1 MADKEFTL
9 RIITPERVFYEG
21 IVDMVEFNTTEGQI
35 GVLPGHIP
43 LTVIVKPGILH
54 ITEKDGEKEAALHS
68 GFAEILPEGVTIL
81 AEIIEWP
88 NEIDENRAEAALHRD
103 CAARRRRRILPG
115 QRRHCREQWRE
126 FRCCDK
132 LRSTC
137 FSLYREKMH
146 ML

>member
-1 MADKEFTL
+1 MSF
-9 RIITPERVFYEG
+9 
-21 IVDMVEFNTTEGQI
+21 
-35 GVLPGHIP
+35 PGHIP

-88 NEIDENRAEAALHRD
+88 NEIDENRAEGSIAPCGRETAQQDAGDGYCQGRDGIAESNGENSGAAISF
-103 CAARRRRRILPG
+103 C
-115 QRRHCREQWRE
+115 
-126 FRCCDK
+126 
-132 LRSTC
+132 STC